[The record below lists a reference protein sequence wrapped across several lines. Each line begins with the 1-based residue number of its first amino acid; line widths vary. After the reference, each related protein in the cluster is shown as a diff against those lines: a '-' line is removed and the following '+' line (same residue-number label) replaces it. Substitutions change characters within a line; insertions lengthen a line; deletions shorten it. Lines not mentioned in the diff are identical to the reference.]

1 MAIPVRLTV
10 GNTANHR
17 AINLEATGFNLAIER
32 NISAFA
38 MPFNNAFKAGIDPNM
53 ALTSVNIQ
61 GVLTDDHSAPM
72 TASSSSMT
80 IDFSSFYPQMSPSY
94 WATAM
99 FGIMANVKQLHAEVT
114 TTSAVSAGTTSSWS
128 VNSSGIGAWFVHTA
142 GQQQT
147 FANGN
152 KIYADNGKE
161 IGTIT
166 AAGSGA
172 ITIGGGGGTAIDL
185 KKNQRILLHNPD
197 TFLHGKGFVL
207 MPQYW
212 TVSGNEPDPS
222 RPNTPIAYR
231 FDGNSSPSV
240 GGGSANPTFVAGS
253 YPETGGIPTITIPIK
268 GVYATPT
275 TNPARALAAIVKAA
289 IENTTPLTTKKT
301 TAAGGRSSNDA
312 FGVHYGDTDETVL
325 IITQRNA
332 GAQKYDV
339 TPLPVDGYT
348 NATSGQGILEWEYQR
363 YVTGGGFTSSS
374 VYQTVTDPF
383 RPLHTLF
390 SGGIDTQ
397 LPKRAGDKAQD
408 LIGIFAN
415 SPVGDVDDI
424 VGIQIPYNT
433 LVTSESVST
442 EVRNFF
448 LTFGKTI
455 TKDMKSSDGN
465 TRPASQPIDL
475 IGRSSDSPPNVTGQ
489 STSGLVN
496 AVETIWEGVTNVIE
510 SIWITYDTKTSGNR
524 GGMLI
529 IPAKLA
535 IHQEAGQ
542 PYYTFDMRLH
552 AAQHKIAP

>member
-61 GVLTDDHSAPM
+61 GVLTDDYTAPVV
-72 TASSSSMT
+72 ASSGSMT
-80 IDFSSFYPQMSPSY
+80 IDFSSFYPKMDPSY
-94 WATAM
+94 WLTAL

-114 TTSAVSAGTTSSWS
+114 TTSAISAGTTSSWG
-128 VNSSGIGAWFVHTA
+128 VDTNNIGPWHIFTV
-142 GQQQT
+142 GD
-147 FANGN
+147 

-166 AAGSGA
+166 AVGSGA
-172 ITIGGGGGTAIDL
+172 ITIGGGGGTAIAL
-185 KKNQRILLHNPD
+185 RKNQRIVSDNPA
-197 TFLHGKGFVL
+197 TFLHGKGFML

-212 TVSGNEPDPS
+212 TIPGNEPDPS

-275 TNPARALAAIVKAA
+275 TNPAKALAAIVKAA
-289 IENTTPLTTKKT
+289 IENTTQLTTKKT
-301 TAAGGRSSNDA
+301 TEAGGQNSNDT
-312 FGVHYGDTDETVL
+312 FSVTYGDADETVL
-325 IITQRNA
+325 IITQKNA
-332 GAQKYDV
+332 GTQHYDV
-339 TPLPVDGYT
+339 APFPVDGYT
-348 NATSGQGILEWEYQR
+348 NATSGQGILEWKYEQ
-363 YVTGGGFTSSS
+363 YVTGGGYLSSA

-383 RPLHTLF
+383 KPLHTQF
-390 SGGIDTQ
+390 DGGGDTQ
-397 LPKRAGDKAQD
+397 LPKSAGDKAQD

-415 SPVGDVDDI
+415 SPVGTTDDI
-424 VGIQIPYNT
+424 VGIQIPYDT
-433 LVTSESVST
+433 LITSNSVST

-465 TRPASQPIDL
+465 TRPASQDMDL
-475 IGRSSDSPPNVTGQ
+475 IGRSSDSETNVSGQ
-489 STSGLVN
+489 SSSGLMSALEN
-496 AVETIWEGVTNVIE
+496 IWEGVTNVVE
-510 SIWITYDTKTSGNR
+510 SVWITYDTRSSGNR